1 MSSHH
6 VQSYY
11 MDVYDFHRKFEL
23 PRPEGFRPLSYEL
36 FKFRQRFL
44 QEELDEFIEAY
55 NRQEHEKV
63 LDALVD
69 LVYVAIGTAV
79 MMGADFN
86 AAWRLVHEANMLK
99 VRAVRAEDSK
109 RMTTYDVVKPHGWK
123 APDLSHLVRG

>member
-1 MSSHH
+1 MSTHH

-36 FKFRQRFL
+36 FCFRKRFMY
-44 QEELDEFIEAY
+44 EELEEFVDAY
-55 NRQEHEKV
+55 CAQDHAKV

-86 AAWRLVHEANMLK
+86 AAWSLVHAANMEK
-99 VRAVRAEDSK
+99 VRATRAEDSK
-109 RMTTYDVVKPHGWK
+109 RGSTYDVIKPPGWK